1 MNLATPFQF
10 DSISLPAWTDTAIR
24 HTRQAAVHSRIVLK
38 AFSKTIAP
46 VIATTTK
53 EVGRYYW
60 SCFQGAEKWTLDRQP
75 ISSAV
80 RAVHAELVSAEAKA
94 TYSLIGKLMHERL
107 INGLVIAHY
116 GIAALIIGFTTA
128 QSAYR
133 TAAKLSR
140 AVYGRLNPSEPTPE
154 LLPSVGMAKAQ
165 VSVQAIVLQLVEA
178 VEDVPDFWA
187 ESLPLFHTPPVVGVV
202 WNPAPGR
209 NMHEEV
215 RRLFELQHV
224 PLTLPA
230 PMIEQPAPEPVLE
243 QKPDPE
249 AMDELATVLD
259 VPGAKLARRPSAVAK
274 PKRERKPKA
283 MKTRAKAK

>member
-10 DSISLPAWTDTAIR
+10 DSISLPAWAVIAIR

-94 TYSLIGKLMHERL
+94 TYSRIGKLMHKRL

-116 GIAALIIGFTTA
+116 GIAALIKGFTTA

-133 TAAKLSR
+133 TAVKLYR
-140 AVYGRLNPSEPTPE
+140 AIYGRLNPSEPMPE
-154 LLPSVGMAKAQ
+154 FLPSVGMAIASTEIAEALADYADVAEADIQAKAEGEAE
-165 VSVQAIVLQLVEA
+165 AIALQSAEA
-178 VEDVPDFWA
+178 VE
-187 ESLPLFHTPPVVGVV
+187 PP
-202 WNPAPGR
+202 A
-209 NMHEEV
+209 
-215 RRLFELQHV
+215 L
-224 PLTLPA
+224 
-230 PMIEQPAPEPVLE
+230 EPVLE

-249 AMDELATVLD
+249 AMDELATALD
-259 VPGAKLARRPSAVAK
+259 VPGAIAK
-274 PKRERKPKA
+274 PRGSASKAKASTKAAAQPKEA
-283 MKTRAKAK
+283 RAKAGARGGK